1 MNVRNSMYHILTGI
15 PFDGKKAAE
24 MGLVNE
30 AVPKVRLRKR
40 TMELAKLLLGKNPH
54 ALRACKQAVRTVQG
68 LPYELSADYL
78 AAKSVQLEFYD
89 DEKGR
94 SQGLTQF
101 LDEKSYRP
109 GLGTMRRKK
118 KSG

>member
-1 MNVRNSMYHILTGI
+1 
-15 PFDGKKAAE
+15 
-24 MGLVNE
+24 
-30 AVPKVRLRKR
+30 
-40 TMELAKLLLGKNPH
+40 MELAKLLLAKNPNT
-54 ALRACKQAVRTVQG
+54 LRACKQAVRAVQG

-78 AAKSVQLEFYD
+78 AAKAAQLEFYD
-89 DEKGR
+89 EEKGR

-109 GLGTMRRKK
+109 GLGTMRRTKK